1 MCIKPGRKSEQGF
14 TLIEVLVASG
24 IFAIAAAAIMT
35 LFSFSTRTFAAMA
48 NYAKLD
54 QINRTALDKLTK
66 ELRQT
71 YHVNYVTTNSIT
83 FLLPTNTASGYI
95 SVTYRFN
102 PPPIGNLV
110 RTVADGSQPPQVLLQ
125 HCTLVNFETDQRTPI
140 DGTFDQYPAAQLSGD
155 GLSARFYRVDG
166 TYDEYSAETAP
177 WTTYVKVVRLTWYA
191 SLPVP
196 GGGGLSENVQ
206 TARVVLRQQ
215 KEPSSN

>member
-1 MCIKPGRKSEQGF
+1 MCIRPGRKSERGF

-24 IFAIAAAAIMT
+24 ILAIAAAAIMT
-35 LFSFSTRTFAAMA
+35 LFSFSTKTFGAMA

-71 YHVNYVTTNSIT
+71 YYVNYVTSNSIT
-83 FLLPTNTASGYI
+83 FLLTTNTGSGNQHI

-110 RTVADGSQPPQVLLQ
+110 RTVADGSQAPQILLT

-140 DGTFDQYPAAQLSGD
+140 DGTFDQYPAARLSDD
-155 GLSARFYRVDG
+155 GLTARFYRVDG
-166 TYDEYSAETAP
+166 TYDEYPAETAP

-191 SLPVP
+191 SLPIP
-196 GGGGLSENVQ
+196 GGGGVSENVQ

-215 KEPSSN
+215 GTSQ